1 MQTRA
6 ILLLTVMTST
16 GALAAE
22 PGTRP
27 EKAAATEAVAA
38 RPALDLDRSE
48 SLSPAQKR
56 PKRVRYTI
64 PPPKKM

>member
-6 ILLLTVMTST
+6 ILLLAVMTTT

-27 EKAAATEAVAA
+27 QKAAAADAVAA
-38 RPALDLDRSE
+38 QPALDLDRSE
-48 SLSPAQKR
+48 SLSPAQKK

-64 PPPKKM
+64 PPPKRM